1 MILLLSEGF
10 AFHVC
15 LYDFITTSEYEDLEK
30 EKRNFIKCIKYTNII
45 LNAAP
50 VPSQLLPLLQMIY
63 WCQYVCVL
71 CLIMCFNLKTPTRHL
86 LAPLFDYF
94 KLKDCPSFVDLKYFL
109 LKGILRKNSRASSPV
124 YLQIHAKSNF
134 TCTLKNYYHIRDYQS
149 VPLCVNKTM

>member
-94 KLKDCPSFVDLKYFL
+94 KLKDCPGFVDLKYFL
-109 LKGILRKNSRASSPV
+109 LKGILRKNSRASV
-124 YLQIHAKSNF
+124 LFIYRF
-134 TCTLKNYYHIRDYQS
+134 MLKVISFALYRIIIISETINLFPF
-149 VPLCVNKTM
+149 V